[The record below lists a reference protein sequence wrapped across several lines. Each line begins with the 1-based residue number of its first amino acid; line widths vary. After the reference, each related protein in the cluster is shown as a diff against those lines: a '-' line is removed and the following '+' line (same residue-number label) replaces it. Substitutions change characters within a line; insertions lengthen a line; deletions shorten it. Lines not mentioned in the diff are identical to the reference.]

1 MFQMHRIFC
10 ATPWELEADR
20 SRFDQ
25 LIGKFNEAEAIEK
38 GILFVPVSL
47 VGIRDKRPAQYA
59 VDNNIEQCRHYL
71 LVLKDGWGPVERN
84 FKDDYQLALDA
95 VSNPQLPMRNVTVI
109 AKIAAGASLGDGLPA
124 ADATYTTISEFETV
138 VNGLLSGWL
147 EQLLTEQHLR
157 AATV

>member
-10 ATPWELEADR
+10 ATPWELEAER
-20 SRFDQ
+20 TRFDQ
-25 LIGKFNEAEAIEK
+25 LIGKFNETDAIDE

-84 FKDDYQLALDA
+84 FRDDYQLALDA
-95 VSNPQLPMRNVTVI
+95 VSNPELPMRGVTVI
-109 AKIAAGASLGDGLPA
+109 AKIPAGASLGDGLPA
-124 ADATYTTISEFETV
+124 ADAIYATISEFEMV

-147 EQLLTEQHLR
+147 EALLAEKQAGT
-157 AATV
+157 ATV